1 MNSKNVYIQTIG
13 CQMNVYDSGR
23 MLDLLAD
30 RQYQNTTVLS
40 RADLVIVNT
49 CAIREKAVQKV
60 HSFIGRLHK
69 LKQRNPSLR
78 VVVAGCVAQ
87 QEKQGLIERFPH
99 VDIVLGTHAVNRLP
113 EMLDLL
119 ETEHGPI
126 VQTDMTA
133 CMEDAHPDSCAPAGL
148 SAFVTIMRGCDNFC
162 AYCIVPYVRGREASR
177 EPESILNE
185 ITRLCRRGVKEI
197 TLLGQNVNSY
207 GTKEGLVSFAQ
218 LLEMVDGVPGLE
230 RIRFV
235 TSHPKDLSD
244 ELIASFCRLEKLCNH
259 IHLPVQS
266 GANRILEAMN
276 RRYTREAYLE
286 KVARLR
292 RVSPEIAITTD
303 LIVGFPGETDAD
315 FEQTLALMEAVGFDS
330 IYAFAYSD
338 RPNAPA
344 AHFNN
349 KIEDRIK
356 QERLQA
362 ILDLQERIGRQKHAA
377 LIGRICPVLI
387 EGESKKQLKNGIR
400 PSLTCKELTGRT
412 PENRIVNFEFDIN
425 EAGLSDL
432 IGKTVAVK
440 IEKVYRNSLWG
451 TPTHPEGETCE
462 TTGGKYHV
470 A

>member
-1 MNSKNVYIQTIG
+1 MNSKKVYIQTIG
-13 CQMNVYDSGR
+13 CQMNAYDSGR

-30 RQYQNTTVLS
+30 RRFRETSSLS
-40 RADLVIVNT
+40 GADLIIVNT

-60 HSFIGRLHK
+60 YSFIGRLNK
-69 LKQRNPSLR
+69 LKKKNPRLK

-87 QEKQGLIERFPH
+87 QEKHGLVERFPQ
-99 VDIVLGTHAVNRLP
+99 VDIVLGTHAVDRLP

-119 ETEHGPI
+119 DTKPGPV
-126 VQTDMTA
+126 VQTGMTDHMA
-133 CMEDAHPDSCAPAGL
+133 DVHPAGCRPAGV

-162 AYCIVPYVRGREASR
+162 AYCIVPYVRGRETSR
-177 EPESILNE
+177 RPEAVLDE

-207 GTKEGLVSFAQ
+207 GAKERMISFPK
-218 LLEMVDGVPGLE
+218 LLEMVDAVPGVE
-230 RIRFV
+230 RVRFV

-244 ELIASFCRLEKLCNH
+244 ELMACFRRLAKLCNH

-292 RVSPEIAITTD
+292 RLSPEIAITTD
-303 LIVGFPGETDAD
+303 LIAGFPGETDQD
-315 FEQTLALMEAVGFDS
+315 FEQTLKLMKEVEFDR

-338 RPNAPA
+338 RPHAPA
-344 AHFNN
+344 ANLPG
-349 KIEDRIK
+349 KIGDRIK

-362 ILDLQERIGRQKHAA
+362 LLDLQDRISRSRHRS
-377 LIGRICPVLI
+377 LIGRTHPVLI
-387 EGESKKQLKNGIR
+387 EGESKRQLKNEIR
-400 PSLTCKELTGRT
+400 PSPADTELTGRT
-412 PENRIVNFEFDIN
+412 PENRIVNFSVDLSEN
-425 EAGLSDL
+425 SLSDMV
-432 IGKTVAVK
+432 GKTVAVK

-451 TPTHPEGETCE
+451 TLADSEAESVE
-462 TTGGKYHV
+462 TTGGTYHV